1 MKVEHERRY
10 LDCQLTFERILE
22 IFFLEIQTL
31 FFSGSEDLF
40 VVTGKKINFS
50 VSSLGVGEE
59 IPIKIKNTNGFAF
72 GLCDRQNGNTGG
84 DTMKHVLVKM
94 FDAQEVPNGKEIKI
108 ARSYVSVV
116 TTDGRE
122 HRLQSTG
129 TKHFRDADYIPT
141 KDWLQWAFGCV
152 PKTIGPFARA
162 LGL

>member
-1 MKVEHERRY
+1 
-10 LDCQLTFERILE
+10 
-22 IFFLEIQTL
+22 
-31 FFSGSEDLF
+31 
-40 VVTGKKINFS
+40 
-50 VSSLGVGEE
+50 
-59 IPIKIKNTNGFAF
+59 
-72 GLCDRQNGNTGG
+72 
-84 DTMKHVLVKM
+84 MKHVLVKM

-162 LGL
+162 LGLQIVVNTRQSSSRTGHNHVNNVFDSICNQILFSDTMEPLIIDTLAIKGPVFSECVQDLDKIIRNIKER